1 MCIIVQLVY
10 TYLFG
15 ILVAVGVVELGERGE
30 GRGGGKR
37 EGRGGGKREE
47 RGGGKREGREGNRG
61 KGTYIYTYKT
71 RPHFMYSKSDSSI
84 TQSIDSR

>member
-1 MCIIVQLVY
+1 MADKTSGERVAVTCVCIIVQLVY

-30 GRGGGKR
+30 G
-37 EGRGGGKREE
+37 